1 MSLRLE
7 RVRELLKRELGEII
21 RRELPISEAGLIT
34 VNEVGVAADLK
45 SATVF
50 VGVIGTPG
58 QRKKAANL
66 LEKESKRFQGLVGR
80 AVVLKYTPHLKFVID
95 EAIERGNRVLEI
107 LKEIE
112 TAEPPPAA
120 LPKTNPDATKPIAN
134 EGPSK
139 DR

>member
-7 RVRELLKRELGEII
+7 RVRELLKRELGGII
-21 RRELPISEAGLIT
+21 RRELPLAEAGLIT
-34 VNEVGVAADLK
+34 VNEVGVAPDLK

-50 VGVIGTPG
+50 VGVIGTAE

-66 LEKESKRFQGLVGR
+66 LEKESKRIQGMIGR

-107 LKEIE
+107 LEEIE
-112 TAEPPPAA
+112 KTHPTAS
-120 LPKTNPDATKPIAN
+120 DSTKPIAN

>member
-7 RVRELLKRELGEII
+7 RVRELLKRELGEIL
-21 RRELPISEAGLIT
+21 RREIPMSEAGLLT

-50 VGVIGTPG
+50 VGVIGTTE
-58 QRKKAANL
+58 QRKRAATL
-66 LEKESKRFQGLVGR
+66 LDKESKRIQGMIGR

-95 EAIERGNRVLEI
+95 ESIERGNRVLEI
-107 LKEIE
+107 LEELEKS
-112 TAEPPPAA
+112 
-120 LPKTNPDATKPIAN
+120 NPSNPSNPSSDSPRPVTN
-134 EGPSK
+134 EGSSQ

>member
-21 RRELPISEAGLIT
+21 RRELPLDEAGLIT
-34 VNEVGVAADLK
+34 VNEVGVAPDLK

-50 VGVIGTPG
+50 VGVIGTPA

-66 LEKESKRFQGLVGR
+66 LEKESKRLQGMIGR
-80 AVVLKYTPHLKFVID
+80 AVVLKYTPQLKFVID

-107 LKEIE
+107 LEEIE
-112 TAEPPPAA
+112 KTTPPAI
-120 LPKTNPDATKPIAN
+120 DSTKPTIN

>member
-7 RVRELLKRELGEII
+7 RVRELLKRELGEIL
-21 RRELPISEAGLIT
+21 RREIPMNEAGLLT

-50 VGVIGTPG
+50 VGVIGTAD
-58 QRKKAANL
+58 QRKRASAL
-66 LEKESKRFQGLVGR
+66 LEKESKRIQGMIGR

-95 EAIERGNRVLEI
+95 ESIERGNRVLEI
-107 LKEIE
+107 LEEIE
-112 TAEPPPAA
+112 KTSPSNPSGD
-120 LPKTNPDATKPIAN
+120 LPKPAAN
-134 EGPSK
+134 EGSSQ

>member
-21 RRELPISEAGLIT
+21 RREIPMTEAGLIN

-50 VGVIGTPG
+50 VGVVGTAE
-58 QRKKAANL
+58 QRRRAATL
-66 LEKESKRFQGLVGR
+66 LEKEGKRIQGLIGR

-95 EAIERGNRVLEI
+95 ESIERGNRVLEI
-107 LKEIE
+107 LDELEKS
-112 TAEPPPAA
+112 TPPHSAEPSS
-120 LPKTNPDATKPIAN
+120 DSTKPVPN
-134 EGPSK
+134 EGSSQ

>member
-50 VGVIGTPG
+50 VGVIGTTE
-58 QRKKAANL
+58 QRKKAAYL
-66 LEKESKRFQGLVGR
+66 LEKESKRFQGLVAR
-80 AVVLKYTPHLKFVID
+80 VVVLKYTPHLKFVID

-107 LKEIE
+107 LDEIE
-112 TAEPPPAA
+112 KSDKAA
-120 LPKTNPDATKPIAN
+120 PQNPIAN